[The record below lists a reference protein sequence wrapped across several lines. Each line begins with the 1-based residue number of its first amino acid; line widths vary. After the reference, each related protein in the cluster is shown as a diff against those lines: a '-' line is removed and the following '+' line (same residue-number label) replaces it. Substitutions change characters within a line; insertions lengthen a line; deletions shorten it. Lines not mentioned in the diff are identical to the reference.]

1 MQLHLASRSEVLQ
14 GHVSQPVPQEASA
27 SDSDICSECSTSD
40 SDIPD
45 EKEAGNATS
54 PAACGTNG
62 QSDSCAR
69 RQPTL
74 VQHAAAATIQ
84 RRFRQQLHTRRQ
96 DCNRDMQPC
105 PGWKTWSTSGPV
117 KFIAEASAQQQH
129 QAASRIQAWWRRQST
144 ITRVQ
149 MAAPSTPPCSNMQ
162 ASSAS
167 KHSSRPDSASSSSQ
181 TGRHARHTNDCQVH
195 LYSRTPW
202 PMARKEC
209 VALELQ
215 VCYRLD
221 RSRTPASV
229 QHKLLLKCVFR
240 QAGCCRIE
248 YKHLGRG

>member
-1 MQLHLASRSEVLQ
+1 MQSHFSSFSKVLQ
-14 GHVSQPVPQEASA
+14 GRVPQPVQQEVSA

-45 EKEAGNATS
+45 ETEAGNATS
-54 PAACGTNG
+54 AAACATTA
-62 QSDSCAR
+62 QSESCAR

-105 PGWKTWSTSGPV
+105 PGQNNWSTSGPIKV
-117 KFIAEASAQQQH
+117 TAEAPPQQQH
-129 QAASRIQAWWRRQST
+129 EAASCIQAWWRRQST

-162 ASSAS
+162 ATCTS

-181 TGRHARHTNDCQVH
+181 TGGHARHTNDYQVH
-195 LYSRTPW
+195 LYSRAPS
-202 PMARKEC
+202 PLACKAC
-209 VALELQ
+209 VAFELQ
-215 VCYRLD
+215 VCHRLD
-221 RSRTPASV
+221 RS
-229 QHKLLLKCVFR
+229 
-240 QAGCCRIE
+240 
-248 YKHLGRG
+248 